1 MGQDVF
7 LKETVPEFSSERVQT
22 GSRGK
27 AIHISCMYGEK
38 NAVGESS
45 QRAGWH
51 EYGIENAD
59 VTYVGTQ

>member
-1 MGQDVF
+1 MSSSRKQCLSLA
-7 LKETVPEFSSERVQT
+7 LKEYKQGPEAKQS
-22 GSRGK
+22 
-27 AIHISCMYGEK
+27 ISVACMVKK